1 MAKTN
6 KSDKKTKKK
15 AAEESPKK
23 EEKISQREV
32 LRRFVNKMPV
42 KDLAMNMMTNL
53 ITTAYV
59 KMGLP
64 EEQNKQYKD
73 LEQAKQAIDCLDGL
87 LGAADFLSEE
97 EASAFKQTSAN
108 LKMAYASAK

>member
-1 MAKTN
+1 MAKID

-15 AAEESPKK
+15 AAEVW
-23 EEKISQREV
+23 R
-32 LRRFVNKMPV
+32 LFVNKMPV
-42 KDLAMNMMTNL
+42 KDLVINMMTNL

-64 EEQNKQYKD
+64 EERNKQYKD

-97 EASAFKQTSAN
+97 EAGAFRQTAAN
-108 LKMAYASAK
+108 LKIAYASAK